1 MNYVD
6 DDLVATEDGDNDDD
20 DHHHGDLVGDV
31 DEAEGDG
38 SGEMRPVLAQRA
50 QCPLPV
56 STSPFS
62 ILYFG
67 KDFEYLY
74 LNFQILCGRPF
85 G

>member
-1 MNYVD
+1 MISDNNED
-6 DDLVATEDGDNDDD
+6 DGDGG
-20 DHHHGDLVGDV
+20 DHGELAGDV
-31 DEAEGDG
+31 DEAAGDG

-56 STSPFS
+56 SISPFS

-67 KDFEYLY
+67 KYFEYLY

>member
-1 MNYVD
+1 MDPLAAAIVND
-6 DDLVATEDGDNDDD
+6 NNDGD
-20 DHHHGDLVGDV
+20 GDGDADGEMAGDA
-31 DEAEGDG
+31 DEAAGDG

-56 STSPFS
+56 SISPFS
-62 ILYFG
+62 VLYFG
-67 KDFEYLY
+67 RDFEYLY